1 LKILIVTTRIPYPPF
16 KGDKLKIYN
25 IVKHLAKRNSVK
37 VLCLA
42 KNSSELKYIDGIRSL
57 GAEIEAVRLST
68 LHSLLNVGLNVFS
81 NKPNQVSLFKS
92 RRLGKRLA
100 EIVNEDSP
108 DVVYFHFIRSV
119 QYVEDMPRSAAFKVL
134 DFTDAVSLY
143 LSRFV
148 ETEKNPFIRLLV
160 RNEKNRIEEYEHIAE
175 KFDACFICSPL
186 DRDYL
191 INRGIKADFR
201 ILPNGVDT
209 DMFRKSNEALDE
221 NRIIFTGNMPYFP
234 NEDAVVHFTKVIM
247 PKILE
252 KVPSA
257 EFYVVGGS
265 PTRKIRRLASS
276 NVIITGFVENISA
289 EYQKSAVAIA
299 PMRFGAGTLN
309 KVIEPIVL
317 GVPVVATAIAVRG
330 LPDAAQ
336 KIIQIADNPDEFA
349 SAVINILT
357 HKSARKSYKEL
368 EGIRESLSWEKIV
381 GDFEG
386 DLRTLSRPKEI
397 ASQNGFSDTVNS
409 HPNKHISRAKTI
421 K

>member
-1 LKILIVTTRIPYPPF
+1 MKILIVTTRVPYPPF
-16 KGDKLKIYN
+16 KGDKLKVYN

-37 VLCLA
+37 VLCLT
-42 KNSSELKYIDGIRSL
+42 KNVAEVKYLDGVRLL

-68 LHSLLNVGLNVFS
+68 MHSLLNVGLNFFS
-81 NKPNQVSLFKS
+81 GKPNQVSLFRS
-92 RRLGKRLA
+92 RQLGKRLA
-100 EIVNEDSP
+100 EIVDRDSP
-108 DVVYFHFIRSV
+108 DVVYFHFIRSA
-119 QYVEDMPRSAAFKVL
+119 QYVKDMPRSKAIKVL

-148 ETEKNPFIRLLV
+148 EAEKNPFIRLLV
-160 RNEKNRIEEYEHIAE
+160 RNERNRIEEYEHIAK

-209 DMFRKSNEALDE
+209 DMFKKSDGALDK

-247 PKILE
+247 PRILE

-257 EFYVVGGS
+257 KFYVVGGS
-265 PTRKIRRLASS
+265 PTRRIRRLASS
-276 NVIITGFVENISA
+276 NVIVTGFVESISV

-317 GVPVVATAIAVRG
+317 GIPVVATSIAVHG

-336 KIIQIADNPDEFA
+336 RIIQIADNPDEFA
-349 SAVINILT
+349 SAVINIL
-357 HKSARKSYKEL
+357 KNKNIRKSYKEFDEL
-368 EGIRESLSWEKIV
+368 RESLSWEKIV
-381 GDFEG
+381 GDFE
-386 DLRTLSRPKEI
+386 DNLKNLCRLKEI
-397 ASQNGFSDTVNS
+397 RAENSFSGKVNS
-409 HPNKHISRAKTI
+409 LAVKSANNAK
-421 K
+421 